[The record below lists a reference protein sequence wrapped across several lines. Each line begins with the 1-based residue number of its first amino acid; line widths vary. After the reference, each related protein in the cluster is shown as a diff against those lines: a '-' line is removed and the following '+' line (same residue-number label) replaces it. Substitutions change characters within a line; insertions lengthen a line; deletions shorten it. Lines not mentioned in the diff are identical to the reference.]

1 MLFQYKTKT
10 LGAVTKFILI
20 GELIEKEQPKTMLE
34 DIAEHLH
41 AGNLKVLL
49 DLKDLKYI
57 NSSGLTVLIQVL
69 TKVTVAHGKLAVCNV
84 NERNKELLHITKL
97 SKKFHV
103 CANELEALT
112 FLNK

>member
-20 GELIEKEQPKTMLE
+20 GELIEKEQPRVMLE
-34 DIAEHLH
+34 DIDETLH
-41 AGNLKVLL
+41 AGHVKILI

-57 NSSGLTVLIQVL
+57 NSSGLTVLLQML
-69 TKVTVAHGKLAVCNV
+69 TKVTVAHGKLAICNV
-84 NERNKELLHITKL
+84 NERNKELLQMTKL

-103 CANELEALT
+103 CGNELEALA